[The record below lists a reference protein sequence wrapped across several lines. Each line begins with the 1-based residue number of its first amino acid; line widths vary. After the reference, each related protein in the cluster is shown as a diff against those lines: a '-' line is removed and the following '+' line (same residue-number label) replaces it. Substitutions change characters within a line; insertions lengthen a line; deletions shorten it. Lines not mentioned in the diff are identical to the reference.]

1 MSRLVQ
7 ELIKESMTL
16 ERAVSLCSALAN
28 EAAKRRNEAN
38 KGKRRPE
45 DKDESFDLVIN
56 VINEARERF
65 RSDSNQ
71 LWKQAEERCRL
82 DDDGVENLLNAV
94 IQRAA
99 LDYELA
105 LSNRGFP
112 DSIREIEEFFRGDAD
127 VFTKADV
134 SQVPKRIRM
143 AHRQFVEIAHDHV
156 KDIIKETSDNRKR
169 NRDMLDN
176 TYRCPLC
183 GGGMYEWGKAYNGR
197 HQIRCTGCNLA
208 ESVKVK

>member
-7 ELIKESMTL
+7 ELIRDSMTL
-16 ERAVSLCSALAN
+16 ERAVSLCGSLAN

-56 VINEARERF
+56 VINEARDRF
-65 RSDSNQ
+65 RSDSNR

-82 DDDGVENLLNAV
+82 DDEGVENLLNAV
-94 IQRAA
+94 VQRAA

-105 LSNRGFP
+105 LSSRGFS
-112 DSIREIEEFFRGDAD
+112 DSIREIENFFRGDAD

-134 SQVPKRIRM
+134 TQVPKRIRE
-143 AHRQFVEIAHDHV
+143 ARQRFVEIAHDHAGEIIEETKANRAAR
-156 KDIIKETSDNRKR
+156 KDMCDNSI
-169 NRDMLDN
+169 
-176 TYRCPLC
+176 RCPLC

>member
-56 VINEARERF
+56 VINEAKDRF
-65 RSDSNQ
+65 KADSNR

-82 DDDGVENLLNAV
+82 DDEGVENLLNGV

-112 DSIREIEEFFRGDAD
+112 DSIREIENFFLGDAD

-143 AHRQFVEIAHDHV
+143 ARQRFVEIAHDHINE
-156 KDIIKETSDNRKR
+156 IIEETKVNRAAR
-169 NRDMLDN
+169 RDMLDN

>member
-16 ERAVSLCSALAN
+16 ERAVSLCSSLAN

-45 DKDESFDLVIN
+45 DEDESYDLVIN
-56 VINEARERF
+56 VINEAKDRF
-65 RSDSNQ
+65 KADSDQ
-71 LWKQAEERCRL
+71 LWKQAENRCRL

-112 DSIREIEEFFRGDAD
+112 DAIREVEEFFRGDAD

-134 SQVPKRIRM
+134 TEVPRRIRM
-143 AHRQFVEIAHDHV
+143 AHRRFVEIAHDQIA
-156 KDIIKETSDNRKR
+156 DIIRETKENRKAG
-169 NRDMLDN
+169 RDMCDN
-176 TYRCPLC
+176 SVRCPLC
-183 GGGMYEWGKAYNGR
+183 GGGVYEYGVPYNGR
-197 HQIRCTGCNLA
+197 HQVRCTGCNLS
-208 ESVKVK
+208 ESVKLK